1 MKQQKDSEEQ
11 KMGHNLRREEER
23 WSELQRMRSGT
34 EKLWSKGE
42 KEIIGQKRK

>member
-11 KMGHNLRREEER
+11 KKMGHTLRKEER
-23 WSELQRMRSGT
+23 GSELQRMRSGT
-34 EKLWSKGE
+34 EKLWGKGD